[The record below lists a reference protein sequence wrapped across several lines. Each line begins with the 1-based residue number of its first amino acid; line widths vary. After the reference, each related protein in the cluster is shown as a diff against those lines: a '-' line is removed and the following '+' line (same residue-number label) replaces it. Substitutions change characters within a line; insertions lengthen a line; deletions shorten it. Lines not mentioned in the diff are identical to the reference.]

1 MNRRANFLT
10 GCSLAI
16 LAAALVWVPPRE
28 SVVKPADSRAKSLI
42 RAAPGADR
50 VRADPNSSGGLPA
63 PQLSPHAPDSNEH
76 DLWIAQRCQAIES
89 MAWENDDASL
99 KNILAELRNPEAEIR
114 EAALGAVVTFG
125 SKAAIPHLEDLA
137 RTTEDPA
144 EKLSLLKTAENL
156 KIPSATEY
164 FAKAKKKNDLPQGN

>member
-1 MNRRANFLT
+1 MIRRASFLT

-28 SVVKPADSRAKSLI
+28 SVVESADSRAKSLI
-42 RAAPGADR
+42 RATPGADR
-50 VRADPNSSGGLPA
+50 VRAGPNSSEGLPA
-63 PQLSPHAPDSNEH
+63 PQLSPHPADSPGH
-76 DLWIAQRCQAIES
+76 DAWIATRCQEIEAIGWETGEES
-89 MAWENDDASL
+89 L
-99 KNILAELRNPEAEIR
+99 RRILAELRNPEAEIR

-125 SKAAIPHLEDLA
+125 SKDAIPHLEGIA
-137 RTTEDPA
+137 RSTEDPA

-164 FAKAKKKNDLPQGN
+164 FAKKKNDPSDGE